1 MNTIASWLVCSMI
14 GLPMLGV
21 FMALVLLAR
30 GRSRE
35 DSFTKKRSEPSTPD
49 RPNGLRHES
58 RWDSNSRVLAGVRL
72 GMMAAFFAA
81 ILLLLLLSGTFGK
94 PVEVPQSHMGLA
106 LSLPSPR
113 PLRIEWAWRADL
125 FAAGWVAALNGLSW
139 LVLTLKRRDAR
150 DSSRIVLTLTAG
162 MLNVTATMLVMSA
175 SLAQMLVCWGAVSLA
190 TWLMVGWASPE
201 AESSLHS
208 GEASDASRRP
218 TISHAIVTG
227 LFSDGLLVLAVLLM
241 SVTCQTMVID
251 DIVSATGLAKL
262 SENNPALPGF
272 IGCLL
277 VLSILGR
284 SGLFPCFGWHRDAA
298 AWSRPIWAMVYLVGY
313 VPTAAWLLFRFH
325 PLVASSNESLALLS
339 GLSTLGAVLGAF
351 VACGQRPQR
360 SELAFLVTA
369 QLGVVYAALA
379 GGLFE
384 AQSWRALWFG
394 VTEFAPQASELGRVA
409 LGQLA
414 VLAGAV
420 FCWQRTRTACWQ
432 TTRTTIASPTHQ
444 AMAWSQPLAQLS
456 RRRLYVDETLEF
468 LVITPLQ
475 TWVKLARHGERL
487 LTDSLFPALT
497 VRLPGWFAR
506 QLEVLQVGHVEFDL
520 ATSLIGVAAILL
532 TLLLVT

>member
-1 MNTIASWLVCSMI
+1 MCVAIMY
-14 GLPMLGV
+14 V
-21 FMALVLLAR
+21 FPF
-30 GRSRE
+30 
-35 DSFTKKRSEPSTPD
+35 D
-49 RPNGLRHES
+49 
-58 RWDSNSRVLAGVRL
+58 
-72 GMMAAFFAA
+72 
-81 ILLLLLLSGTFGK
+81 
-94 PVEVPQSHMGLA
+94 
-106 LSLPSPR
+106 SLPETR
-113 PLRIEWAWRADL
+113 
-125 FAAGWVAALNGLSW
+125 
-139 LVLTLKRRDAR
+139 T
-150 DSSRIVLTLTAG
+150 
-162 MLNVTATMLVMSA
+162 
-175 SLAQMLVCWGAVSLA
+175 
-190 TWLMVGWASPE
+190 
-201 AESSLHS
+201 
-208 GEASDASRRP
+208 P
-218 TISHAIVTG
+218 TTSF
-227 LFSDGLLVLAVLLM
+227 LLLM

-262 SENNPALPGF
+262 SENNPALLGF

-277 VLSILGR
+277 VLSVLGR

-313 VPTAAWLLFRFH
+313 VPTAAWLLFRVH
-325 PLVASSNESLALLS
+325 PLVAASNESLALLS

-520 ATSLIGVAAILL
+520 ATSLVGVAAILL